1 MNSSEPT
8 DRRRQFQTG
17 LITHALFGGEEEEE
31 EGAAFRSGEAYVASR
46 VQLES
51 PDAAMEGK
59 KSGKRQVMITKIS
72 RGLDDALLKARL
84 NPHLT

>member
-1 MNSSEPT
+1 M
-8 DRRRQFQTG
+8 
-17 LITHALFGGEEEEE
+17 ITHALFRGGEEEEEQE

-59 KSGKRQVMITKIS
+59 KSGKRQVMITKI
-72 RGLDDALLKARL
+72 RGGLDDAQD
-84 NPHLT
+84 